1 MTILTIYLSAPSS
14 FNSIDFASN
23 DSVQGEDEIYFTKTT
38 TSGGFDVNNG
48 PIYIVGKV
56 YKIEKF
62 MEVDNIAQ
70 YVKLEVKVYQG
81 ATVPEPGDF
90 IMFSKD
96 KTVNNTSLLG
106 YYAEV
111 KMSNNSMEH
120 AELFAL
126 SSETILSSK

>member
-1 MTILTIYLSAPSS
+1 MVINLTTSRKNVSVQIGDAVYSGLYVGKYGQTSSSAMAYVGIITDIGL
-14 FNSIDFASN
+14 NSITIGSPAHTPSPD
-23 DSVQGEDEIYFTKTT
+23 
-38 TSGGFDVNNG
+38 
-48 PIYIVGKV
+48 
-56 YKIEKF
+56 
-62 MEVDNIAQ
+62 
-70 YVKLEVKVYQG
+70 
-81 ATVPEPGDF
+81 DF

>member
-23 DSVQGEDEIYFTKTT
+23 DSVQVEDEIYFTKTT

-48 PIYIVGKV
+48 PIYKVGKV

-96 KTVNNTSLLG
+96 RGNNERSIPGYYGEMKWINTSNIPSELFQVG
-106 YYAEV
+106 AEV
-111 KMSNNSMEH
+111 EINS
-120 AELFAL
+120 
-126 SSETILSSK
+126 